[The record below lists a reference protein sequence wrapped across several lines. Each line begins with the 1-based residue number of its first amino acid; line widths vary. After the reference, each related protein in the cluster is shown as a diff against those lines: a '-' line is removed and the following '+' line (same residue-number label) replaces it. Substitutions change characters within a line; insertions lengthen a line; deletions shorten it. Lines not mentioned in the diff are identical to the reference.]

1 MQLDPYQAV
10 REGVMPVAPLIAD
23 FLAVPAIEIDRD
35 TLDRR
40 LVVGFNSR
48 DSRARP
54 FTLMRTQ
61 LRKAL
66 LPNRWRMIGI
76 TSATPAAGK
85 TFTAVNLA
93 AALSMIDG
101 QRIVLCDFD
110 LRRGSILEM
119 LEVSCEKGLG
129 QYLEGKVADPAE
141 LPFRI
146 SDTSLTIVPT
156 NITTLSSSE
165 LLGTQQFSDLIA
177 RLRAQDE
184 NTIVICDL
192 PPVFANDDA
201 MLCMQHLD
209 GYLLVIEHGRTT
221 KRQVEEAIA
230 LLRPAPCIG
239 TVLNRYNG
247 GFGDDYGY
255 GYGDAYGLRDY
266 GG

>member
-1 MQLDPYQAV
+1 MPLDAYQAV
-10 REGVMPVAPLIAD
+10 GERVTPVAPLIAD
-23 FLAVPAIEIDRD
+23 FLAVPTVEIDRD

-66 LPNRWRMIGI
+66 SQNRWRMIGI

-101 QRIVLCDFD
+101 QRVILCDFD
-110 LRRGSILEM
+110 LRRGTILEM
-119 LEVSCEKGLG
+119 LDIGCEKGLD
-129 QYLEGKVADPAE
+129 QYLEGQVADPAE

-146 SDTSLTIVPT
+146 SDTSLAVVPT
-156 NITTLSSSE
+156 NITALSSSE
-165 LLGTQQFSDLIA
+165 LLCTEQFSNLIA

-209 GYLLVIEHGRTT
+209 GYLMIIEHGRTT
-221 KRQVEEAIA
+221 KRQVEGAIA
-230 LLRPAPCIG
+230 LLDPAPCIG

-255 GYGDAYGLRDY
+255 GYGDGYGLRNY
-266 GG
+266 EA